1 MIKAGKAIQNLYT
14 KIIHVTCLA
23 HGLHRV
29 AEEIRN
35 QYKNVDQL
43 VSNVKKTFL
52 KAPSR
57 IQTLKSVASD
67 IPLPPQPILTRWGT
81 WIDAALYYCKH
92 FEIIKQV
99 IDMLDENDVES
110 IKKCKQI
117 LKSNNLEANLAF
129 IMSNYGFISTSITRL
144 ETKGMS
150 LTESIKIIKT
160 AKESIYSANVGG
172 CAQAK
177 AIDEK
182 FQKVM
187 EKNVGFVQLQKISDI
202 INGQNESMDGLP
214 TDISSGDIPF
224 FKFAPI
230 SSVDVERSFS
240 KYKNIL
246 ADNRSFE
253 FSNLKKYLIV
263 QCNAQENPTNHCRA
277 PPRQY
282 FGTRPLPTTAS
293 TVECGPR
300 RLNVFRAVPRAA
312 ILHVRRRPQTTGS
325 MTDTIKDLWR
335 QADAVCF
342 DVDSTVIQ
350 EEAIDEVAKFC
361 NKGSEVQKLTN
372 SAMSGKMDFREALS
386 ARLQIIKPSLQQIR
400 NFIKDRPFNLTP
412 GIKELVA
419 LLQQK
424 NIPVYLIS
432 GGFRGLIGPIAI
444 ELSIP
449 LQHIYANKLKFF
461 LNGDYAGFDEKEP
474 TSKNGGKAEVILM
487 LKEKY
492 GYTKLFMIGD
502 GITDLEASPPAD
514 AFIGFGGNV
523 VREEVK
529 SKSKWYIESFQEL
542 IDTLQ

>member
-1 MIKAGKAIQNLYT
+1 MPRPKPKAYDRLNNFVKEFGETIFLADNSVLFCKICDIKVSSEKRFTVIQHIKTSKHIQGLNRLQLKSTKTQQLVSTSFSKKNDFNRDSCKAMLSANIPLYKLENKHFREFFELYTKKEIPKEATLRKGYVDDLFVETIEKIKKCVDGKKIWVSIDETTDAEGRFIANVIIGTLTIDEPGSIFLLNSEKLEKSNHSTIFKLFDQSLNLLWPQGVKYNEVLLFVTDAAPYMIKAGKAIQNVYT

-67 IPLPPQPILTRWGT
+67 IPLPPQLILTRWGT

-99 IDMLDENDVES
+99 IDMLDENDAES

-160 AKESIYSANVGG
+160 AKESIHSANVGG

-202 INGQNESMDGLP
+202 INGQNESMDVLP

-246 ADNRSFE
+246 ADNRRSFE

-263 QCNAQENPTNHCRA
+263 QCNAQGNE
-277 PPRQY
+277 
-282 FGTRPLPTTAS
+282 
-293 TVECGPR
+293 
-300 RLNVFRAVPRAA
+300 VPSPNQGR
-312 ILHVRRRPQTTGS
+312 
-325 MTDTIKDLWR
+325 
-335 QADAVCF
+335 
-342 DVDSTVIQ
+342 
-350 EEAIDEVAKFC
+350 
-361 NKGSEVQKLTN
+361 
-372 SAMSGKMDFREALS
+372 
-386 ARLQIIKPSLQQIR
+386 
-400 NFIKDRPFNLTP
+400 
-412 GIKELVA
+412 
-419 LLQQK
+419 
-424 NIPVYLIS
+424 
-432 GGFRGLIGPIAI
+432 
-444 ELSIP
+444 
-449 LQHIYANKLKFF
+449 
-461 LNGDYAGFDEKEP
+461 
-474 TSKNGGKAEVILM
+474 
-487 LKEKY
+487 
-492 GYTKLFMIGD
+492 
-502 GITDLEASPPAD
+502 IT
-514 AFIGFGGNV
+514 
-523 VREEVK
+523 
-529 SKSKWYIESFQEL
+529 Q
-542 IDTLQ
+542 